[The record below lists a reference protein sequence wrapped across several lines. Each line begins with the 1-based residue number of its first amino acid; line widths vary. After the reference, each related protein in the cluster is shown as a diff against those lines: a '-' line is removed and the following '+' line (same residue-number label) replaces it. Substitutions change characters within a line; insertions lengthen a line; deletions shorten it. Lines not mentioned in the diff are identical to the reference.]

1 MLDTSTICTT
11 VAIST
16 PASAASG
23 ILDTQ
28 PVATRTTSRSASD
41 CVIAPRRERPPLRTF
56 TAVRAIAAVAGTP
69 PKNGVTTLATPWPK
83 SSRLGS

>member
-1 MLDTSTICTT
+1 MTIPATTAVTRSKAIVAAAVAARTRASPRVARRSARMLDTSTICTT

-28 PVATRTTSRSASD
+28 PVATRTTSS
-41 CVIAPRRERPPLRTF
+41 ER
-56 TAVRAIAAVAGTP
+56 
-69 PKNGVTTLATPWPK
+69 K
-83 SSRLGS
+83 